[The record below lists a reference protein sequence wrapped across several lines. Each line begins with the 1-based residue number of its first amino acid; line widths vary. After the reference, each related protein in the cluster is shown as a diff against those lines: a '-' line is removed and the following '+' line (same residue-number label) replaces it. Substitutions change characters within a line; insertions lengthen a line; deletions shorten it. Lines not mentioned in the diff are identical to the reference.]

1 MENAGEYWDA
11 LYADE
16 AHADAG
22 YDGWMDDFR
31 DTLAHAGHVLELGAG
46 DGADTGFLRS
56 VCASVLSCD
65 FSEAALNR
73 LKTRYPG
80 AEAMRLDL
88 AQPMPFG
95 TGAFEAI
102 IADLCL
108 HYFCSKKTEEIF
120 VELRRVL
127 APGGCLLLRV
137 NAREEYVPEPGDIRL
152 EADYYQTRGC
162 ARRYFSR
169 AALEALLSGFR
180 IVRLCRSDTEKY
192 GQRKHMWTAAVI
204 REK

>member
-1 MENAGEYWDA
+1 MANAIEYWDS
-11 LYADE
+11 LYASE

-22 YDGWMDDFR
+22 YDGWMDDFKDR
-31 DTLAHAGHVLELGAG
+31 LAHAGHVLELGAG

-73 LKTRYPG
+73 LRTRYPG
-80 AEAMRLDL
+80 AEALRLDL
-88 AQPMPFG
+88 TKPMPFE

-102 IADLCL
+102 VADLCL
-108 HYFCSKKTEEIF
+108 HYFYSKKTEAIF
-120 VELRRVL
+120 TELRRVL

-162 ARRYFSR
+162 ARRYFSQ
-169 AALEALLSGFR
+169 ATLEALLSGFR
-180 IVRLCRSDTEKY
+180 IVRIYRSDTEKY
-192 GQRKHMWTAAVI
+192 GLRKHMWTAVVI